1 MKGCRVSRHP
11 FSKTTIMH
19 STPTISERNAA
30 RYEGKPELHY
40 LELLMLRVKEY
51 NEASDAYLR
60 NKTIDANRRRMFAAK
75 DKLDKALHFLRKR
88 GYEYYVE
95 DKPIKQRLFN
105 D

>member
-1 MKGCRVSRHP
+1 MWLITEGVAFHY
-11 FSKTTIMH
+11 TLQQHNIM
-19 STPTISERNAA
+19 SISERNAA
-30 RYEGKPELHY
+30 RYEGKPDLHY

-51 NEASDAYLR
+51 NEASDVYLR
-60 NKTIDANRRRMFAAK
+60 NKTIDTNRRRMFAAK